1 MTGNRSHARPLV
13 GWGRVGIVTLLCLR
27 ISAQQTETIPTEL
40 NIVVVEGEGA
50 VNKAGQRVTPEPRIR
65 VEDEAHHPI
74 AGAAVVF
81 TLPTEGATGE
91 FHNGSKTLVLTTDR
105 AGEASAQGLR
115 MNEVPG
121 KTFLHVSVSYKG
133 LSARTIIS
141 EENVL
146 PPGVTPSAARNKHG
160 HGALIAILVIVA
172 GAAAGGAVYASQRG
186 GGSSPAPPVGPT
198 GPTPIGITPGTG
210 TVVGGH

>member
-1 MTGNRSHARPLV
+1 M
-13 GWGRVGIVTLLCLR
+13 GWGRIGILALLCLR

-40 NIVVVEGEGA
+40 NVVVVAGEGA
-50 VNKAGQRVTPEPRIR
+50 VNKGGQRVTPEPRIR

-81 TLPTEGATGE
+81 TLPTEGSTGE
-91 FHNGSKTLVLTTDR
+91 FQNGSKTLVLTTDR

-146 PPGVTPSAARNKHG
+146 PPGVRASAAHKHG
-160 HGALIAILVIVA
+160 HGVLIAILVAVGAGA
-172 GAAAGGAVYASQRG
+172 GAAIYAERS
-186 GGSSPAPPVGPT
+186 GGSSAAPPPVGPT
-198 GPTPIGITPGTG
+198 GPTPIGITPGAG
-210 TVVGGH
+210 TIVGGH